1 MKATTANGGPALR
14 GPGERIRLRRL
25 QQGYSQENMADLLN
39 LSTTAY
45 GDIERGKTELTLT
58 RLGQIATALHCSTLD
73 LLTDEDIQVAH
84 PVEVADPRELE
95 TLRLTIEKQQIE
107 LDKLRLEAEHWKRK
121 HDERVMLE
129 LARMLGTEAETVR
142 DRIGF

>member
-1 MKATTANGGPALR
+1 MKVTTALR

-25 QQGYSQENMADLLN
+25 QQGYSQENMADQLN

-58 RLGQIATALHCSTLD
+58 RLSQIATALNCSPLD
-73 LLTDEDIQVAH
+73 LLTDEEIQVAH

-95 TLRLTIEKQQIE
+95 TLRLTVEKQQLE
-107 LDKLRLEAEHWKRK
+107 LEKLRLEAEHWKRK
-121 HDERVMLE
+121 HDDRVMLE
-129 LARMLGTEAETVR
+129 LARMLGTETSRE
-142 DRIGF
+142 RIGF

>member
-1 MKATTANGGPALR
+1 MKAPITYR
-14 GPGERIRLRRL
+14 GPGERIRQRRL

-58 RLGQIATALHCSTLD
+58 RLGQIATALNCSTLD
-73 LLTDEDIQVAH
+73 LLTDDIQVAH
-84 PVEVADPRELE
+84 PVEVAGPRELE

-107 LDKLRLEAEHWKRK
+107 LEKLRLEAEHWKRR

-129 LARMLGTEAETVR
+129 LARALGTEKSRE
-142 DRIGF
+142 RIGF